1 MYKTIIG
8 VVRFL
13 VAALILQLYEQA
25 RGRDRIVRQQEEAE
39 KTHSDMEIKAEEAEI
54 ARQSADGIHAQLTP
68 AADSIVPETFRVSS
82 GAPKEFTI
90 TVDTSRMIRVNLSG
104 HFGVSGGS
112 TGGVEVFL
120 FDEDDYINWMY
131 GNSAVALFSSGR
143 ESMGDVHASIAKSG
157 RYYLVFKN
165 DASIPNLDIMADIQ
179 MQYEKVIG

>member
-8 VVRFL
+8 VVLFL

-25 RGRDRIVRQQEEAE
+25 RIRDRIVRQQEEAE
-39 KTHSDMEIKAEEAEI
+39 RTQSEMEIKAEEAKI
-54 ARQSADGIHAQLTP
+54 PQLTP
-68 AADSIVPETFRVSS
+68 TADSIVPESFRVSS

-90 TVDTSRMIRVNLSG
+90 TVDTSRMIRVNLTG
-104 HFGVSGGS
+104 HFGVSGS

-131 GNSAVALFSSGR
+131 GNSAVALYSSGR
-143 ESMGDVHASIAKSG
+143 EVMGDVRASIAKSG

-165 DASIPNLDIMADIQ
+165 DASIPNVDVMADIR
-179 MQYEKVIG
+179 MQYEKTNG